1 MKMNTKN
8 LLMSFAAIV
17 IAGTVSANA
26 QMVSNVKGTLADD
39 GTLTVTSF
47 GTGAPGD
54 PTLSYFCGPAY
65 DLTPRD
71 ITKQLNSLAGD
82 VASTFAKSGQ
92 AKGTIKKVCFNCHP
106 QRTLKICFDVKP
118 VSTVTGYDSV
128 TSADTGADSGLLL
141 QQTQGSGKPAQQQ
154 GY

>member
-26 QMVSNVKGTLADD
+26 QMVSNVKGTLAAD
-39 GTLTVTSF
+39 GTLTVKSF
-47 GTGAPGD
+47 GTGNPND
-54 PTLSYFCGPAY
+54 PTLKYYCGAAY

-71 ITKQLNSLAGD
+71 ITRQLNALAGD
-82 VASTFAKSGQ
+82 VATTFAKNGG
-92 AKGTIKKVCFNCHP
+92 AKGTINKVCFDCHP

-128 TSADTGADSGLLL
+128 TSADTGTDSGLLL

-154 GY
+154 GF